1 MIINSKVSLFH
12 LACYGAT
19 FIQKAS
25 YEQKIRRLL
34 DCLGITPLIFAK
46 TIIKLF
52 AIDKF
57 ELIID
62 RTNWKFGKTDINFLV
77 LSVTWN
83 NLAIPIYWIMLNNK
97 GGNSNSDQRI
107 ELVKWFTY
115 NFDKSRILC
124 IYADREFPSID
135 FITWLLAREQGINFI
150 FRCKSS
156 VTASNGSKRIS
167 LTKLYHKLCN
177 MPNKAKVD
185 SHIRRIFGN
194 RLYISARLNGANEL
208 VILVSNQYHQ
218 DPFSLYARRWMI
230 ENMFGKFKIKG
241 FNLESTHLTKYN
253 RLSSLFTL
261 IAIAYCYSCKIG
273 SIANSI
279 KPIKIKKLKR
289 NNTIQETPEFS
300 LFNYGFYLLKN
311 IIISCLSDGTVVA
324 RQLHKILNYP
334 PNTSVSK
341 HSSLYRIMANF

>member
-1 MIINSKVSLFH
+1 
-12 LACYGAT
+12 
-19 FIQKAS
+19 
-25 YEQKIRRLL
+25 
-34 DCLGITPLIFAK
+34 
-46 TIIKLF
+46 
-52 AIDKF
+52 
-57 ELIID
+57 
-62 RTNWKFGKTDINFLV
+62 
-77 LSVTWN
+77 
-83 NLAIPIYWIMLNNK
+83 MLNNK

-107 ELVKWFTY
+107 ELVKWFSS

-156 VTASNGSKRIS
+156 VTASDGSKRIS
-167 LTKLYHKLCN
+167 LTKLYHNLCN

-194 RLYISARLNGANEL
+194 RLYISARLNEANEL
-208 VILVSNQYHQ
+208 AILVSNQYHQ
-218 DPFSLYARRWMI
+218 DPFVLYARRWMI

-241 FNLESTHLTKYN
+241 FNVESTHLTKHN

-279 KPIKIKKLKR
+279 RPIKIKKLKR
-289 NNTIQETPEFS
+289 NTALWGTPEFS

-311 IIISCLSDGTVVA
+311 IVISYLSDGVVVA

-334 PNTSVSK
+334 PGANIPN
-341 HSSLYRIMANF
+341 SSNFLGLASF